1 LATLTQAAPRAIKP
15 RTRRTNRDILANLFM
30 AAWLCVLLQGALRK
44 WFFPG
49 SAALYL
55 IQDVPLT
62 FAYIFALWKGLVWGG
77 KLAWMCIVVSAAL
90 AVQAM
95 LQVIFGNLQLRTV
108 VMGLHQYI
116 YYLPILFLVPVCFNF
131 KHRRRFIRW
140 NMLIIV
146 PMSLIAALQSRAP
159 AGAWINRTS
168 AGEDTGLGG
177 IGAGHVRAT
186 GTFNFTVSY
195 AIWCGFVVGLVIG
208 EWLLPPARRSFQSKA
223 MLIVCTMGA
232 IMATLVSGS
241 RVAVMLAALAF
252 MGGFA
257 AVIVT
262 RNVRL
267 IVRFSAII
275 VLLPVLIVISYFAAP
290 SSFNAVVDR
299 FSGEAN
305 QQSIEQRIDKMFTA
319 FTWAASYSGLGV
331 GIGVGI
337 PAANPGHLAFV
348 LSENES
354 IRIVQEMGTYTGT
367 VLVLLRDGAGIWLVL
382 AAFGA
387 LRLPL
392 GRNLPHAVPLAFS
405 AAPTIMVGDLT
416 HSAPITATQAY
427 FWSALILGAL
437 LFRHEPVSPSTFQLS
452 KKR

>member
-1 LATLTQAAPRAIKP
+1 MAT
-15 RTRRTNRDILANLFM
+15 
-30 AAWLCVLLQGALRK
+30 WLCVLLQGALRK

-62 FAYIFALWKGLVWGG
+62 FAYIFAFRKGLVWGSR
-77 KLAWMCIVVSAAL
+77 LAWMCLVVSAVL
-90 AVQAM
+90 AVQAL
-95 LQVIFGNLQLRTV
+95 LQVIFGNLQLRTA
-108 VMGLHQYI
+108 VMGMHQYV
-116 YYLPILFLVPVCFNF
+116 YYLPILFIAPVCFNF
-131 KHRRRFIRW
+131 KFRRRFVRW
-140 NMLIIV
+140 NLLIVV
-146 PMSLIAALQSRAP
+146 PMALIAALQSRAP
-159 AGAWINRTS
+159 KGAWINRTS

-177 IGAGHVRAT
+177 LGAGHVRAT

-195 AIWCGFVVGLVIG
+195 ALWCGFAVGLVMG
-208 EWLLPPARRSFQSKA
+208 EWLLAPNRRNFQSKA
-223 MLIVCTMGA
+223 MLMICTMGA
-232 IMATLVSGS
+232 IVATLVSGS

-252 MGGFA
+252 LGGFA

-267 IVRFSAII
+267 IVRFSAVII
-275 VLLPVLIVISYFAAP
+275 LLPALVVISYFAAP
-290 SSFNAVVDR
+290 ASFSAVVDR
-299 FSGEAN
+299 FSGEQN

-319 FTWAASYSGLGV
+319 FTWAAGYSGLGV

-337 PAANPGHLAFV
+337 PAANPGHVAFV

-354 IRIVQEMGTYTGT
+354 IRIVEEMGTYTGT
-367 VLVLLRDGAGIWLVL
+367 VLVLLRYTAGLGLLLL
-382 AAFGA
+382 AFRA
-387 LRLPL
+387 LQLPQ
-392 GRNLPHAVPLAFS
+392 GHNLPHAVSLAFS

-437 LFRHEPVSPSTFQLS
+437 LFRREPVPATTVPLS
-452 KKR
+452 KKRSL

>member
-1 LATLTQAAPRAIKP
+1 LATLTQAAPRAIKQ
-15 RTRRTNRDILANLFM
+15 RTRRTNRDQLASLFM
-30 AAWLCVLLQGALRK
+30 AAWICILLQGALRK
-44 WFFPG
+44 WIFPG

-62 FAYIFALWKGLVWGG
+62 FAYVFALWKGLVWGG
-77 KLAWMCIVVSAAL
+77 KLAWMCVLVSAAL
-90 AVQAM
+90 AIQTM
-95 LQVIFGNLQLRTV
+95 LQVIFGNLQLRTA

-140 NMLIIV
+140 NMLVIV
-146 PMSLIAALQSRAP
+146 PMALIAALQSRAP
-159 AGAWINRTS
+159 SGAWINRTS

-177 IGAGHVRAT
+177 LSAGHVRAT

-195 AIWCGFVVGLVIG
+195 AIWCGFAVGLVMG

-223 MLIVCTMGA
+223 MLIICTMGA
-232 IMATLVSGS
+232 IVATLVSGS
-241 RVAVMLAALAF
+241 RVAVMLAAAAF
-252 MGGFA
+252 LGGFA

-267 IVRFSAII
+267 IVRFTAVTI
-275 VLLPVLIVISYFAAP
+275 LLPLLVVISYFAAP
-290 SSFNAVVDR
+290 SNFDAVVAR
-299 FSGEAN
+299 FSGEGN

-337 PAANPGHLAFV
+337 PAANPGHVAFV

-367 VLVLLRDGAGIWLVL
+367 ILVLLRDAAGILLVL
-382 AAFGA
+382 VSFRA
-387 LRLPL
+387 LQLAQGNR
-392 GRNLPHAVPLAFS
+392 LPHAVPLAFS

-416 HSAPITATQAY
+416 HSAPVTATQAY
-427 FWSALILGAL
+427 FWTALILGAL
-437 LFRHEPVSPSTFQLS
+437 LFRHEPVPPGTSQLS